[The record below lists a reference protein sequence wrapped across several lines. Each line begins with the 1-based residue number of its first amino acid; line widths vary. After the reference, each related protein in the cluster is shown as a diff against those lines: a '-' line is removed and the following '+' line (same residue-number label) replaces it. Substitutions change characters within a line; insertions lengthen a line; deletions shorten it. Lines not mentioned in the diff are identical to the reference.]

1 MHNRSI
7 LSSLALLLCVQLFQ
21 IEVQLVTL
29 KYVTITTT
37 TLARARRN
45 SSIETASVKLFI
57 ERSIEFA
64 SISPLCLFVLH
75 AVAFRVGSWG
85 FGSLS
90 FFGGFSLCL
99 CLFLSFLIFLF
110 LGLLLWWLLGFL
122 LLLVFKKVS
131 VSGGTKKIK
140 EFSYLRFLLLAQCE
154 TIVLFIPLTE
164 GRSINLNDS
173 VFHQGIGTN
182 QLVVGCIVHHSENPC
197 FTCDG

>member
-57 ERSIEFA
+57 ERCIEFA
-64 SISPLCLFVLH
+64 SLPPLCLFVLH
-75 AVAFRVGSWG
+75 AVAFRVGSRG

-90 FFGGFSLCL
+90 FFGSFSLCL
-99 CLFLSFLIFLF
+99 CLFLSFFIFLF
-110 LGLLLWWLLGFL
+110 LGLLL
-122 LLLVFKKVS
+122 
-131 VSGGTKKIK
+131 
-140 EFSYLRFLLLAQCE
+140 
-154 TIVLFIPLTE
+154 
-164 GRSINLNDS
+164 
-173 VFHQGIGTN
+173 
-182 QLVVGCIVHHSENPC
+182 
-197 FTCDG
+197 